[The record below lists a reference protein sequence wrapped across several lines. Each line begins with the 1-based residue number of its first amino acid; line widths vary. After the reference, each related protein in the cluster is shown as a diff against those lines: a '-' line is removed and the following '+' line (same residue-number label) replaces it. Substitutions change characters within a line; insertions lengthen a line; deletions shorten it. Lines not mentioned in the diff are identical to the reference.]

1 LDANPQFKNPER
13 CEMRDFRYLVIV
25 PAHNEEG
32 NILNVVRDLKENL
45 PSNGDFIVVN
55 DGSSDSTLAVLRRNN
70 INHLNLSVNL
80 GLHGA
85 VQAGFRYAFLNQ
97 YQCAIQFDGD
107 GQHQAKYLQSLV
119 ALIESRACDVAIGS
133 RFLDKARSTSLRMAG
148 SRIISFSI
156 YLLTGKVINDPTSG
170 MRAYNREAIEIMASN
185 PNFGPE
191 PDTIALFLK
200 KGKVVKEAQVEM
212 SDRISGTSYL
222 NVSASIK
229 YMLRMVI
236 SILLI
241 QPFR

>member
-1 LDANPQFKNPER
+1 ML
-13 CEMRDFRYLVIV
+13 DFRYLVIV
-25 PAHNEEG
+25 PAHNEAG
-32 NILNVVRDLKENL
+32 NIIKVVQDLKNSL

-55 DGSSDSTLAVLRRNN
+55 DGSSDSTLAILKERK

-85 VQAGFRYAFLNQ
+85 VQAGFRYAQQNN
-97 YQCAIQFDGD
+97 YGCAVQFDGD
-107 GQHQAKYLQSLV
+107 GQHQAKYLNDLV
-119 ALIESRACDVAIGS
+119 SMIQNNVCDVAIGS
-133 RFLDKARSTSLRMAG
+133 RFLDKNRPANIRMAG
-148 SRIISFSI
+148 SRIISFAIFLFTRVAIS
-156 YLLTGKVINDPTSG
+156 DPTSG
-170 MRAYNREAIEIMASN
+170 MRAYNRDAIELMAKN

-191 PDTIALFLK
+191 PDTIAFFLK

-212 SDRISGTSYL
+212 SERISGASYL
-222 NVSASIK
+222 NFSASVK